1 MDRTATGHAEIRMYS
16 DYKSPFA
23 YLAFDPT
30 FELER
35 RYNVRIRWIPFQL
48 RIKGKA
54 ERSAY
59 SEFKVRYSYLDAR
72 RWAAPRGILIRGPR
86 KIYDTTPALIGG
98 LFADRQGRLIDYSR
112 QAFELFFK
120 RQLEIDQPDAVADLI
135 ARLGLS
141 PADYRDYLSGTG
153 PQDYD
158 RAQAQAAEDH
168 IFGVPICIFAGEP
181 FWGHDRLPML
191 EERLIAAGLGL

>member
-1 MDRTATGHAEIRMYS
+1 MYS

-30 FELER
+30 FELEQ

-48 RIKGKA
+48 RIKGKG

-120 RQLEIDQPDAVADLI
+120 RQLEVDQPDAVADLI
-135 ARLGLS
+135 ARLDLS

-153 PQDYD
+153 RQDYD
-158 RAQAQAAEDH
+158 HAQAKSAEDH
-168 IFGVPICIFAGEP
+168 IFGVQI
-181 FWGHDRLPML
+181 
-191 EERLIAAGLGL
+191 

>member
-1 MDRTATGHAEIRMYS
+1 MEIAEIKMYS

-23 YLAFDPT
+23 YLAFDPA
-30 FELER
+30 FALES

-48 RIKGKA
+48 RIKGKG

-98 LFADRQGRLIDYSR
+98 LFADRHGRLIDYSR
-112 QAFELFFK
+112 RAFELFFK
-120 RQLEIDQPDAVADLI
+120 RELEVDQPDAVAELI
-135 ARLGLS
+135 ARLDLS
-141 PADYRDYLSGTG
+141 
-153 PQDYD
+153 
-158 RAQAQAAEDH
+158 
-168 IFGVPICIFAGEP
+168 
-181 FWGHDRLPML
+181 
-191 EERLIAAGLGL
+191 

>member
-1 MDRTATGHAEIRMYS
+1 MDHAEIKMYS

-30 FELER
+30 FELQQ
-35 RYNVRIRWIPFQL
+35 RYHVRVRWIPFQL
-48 RIKGKA
+48 RIKGKR

-86 KIYDTTPALIGG
+86 KIYDTAPALIGG
-98 LFADRQGRLIDYSR
+98 LFADRHGRLIDYSR
-112 QAFELFFK
+112 KAFELFFK
-120 RQLEIDQPDAVADLI
+120 REFEADQPDAVADLI
-135 ARLGLS
+135 ARLGMV
-141 PADYRDYLSGTG
+141 AEDYREYLGG
-153 PQDYD
+153 AGQQDYD
-158 RAQAQAAEDH
+158 RAQVEAAQDH
-168 IFGVPICIFAGEP
+168 IFGVPICVFDQEP

-191 EERLIAAGLGL
+191 EERLNAAGLRR